1 MGTIRIGLSGWSYD
15 EWRGEVYPDDIA
27 REDMLAHVSRQV
39 DTIEVNASFRRLLAP
54 DTVRGWYEDVPAD
67 HRMAV
72 KGSRFITHD
81 KKLADLGPA
90 LANFFAAGVLELREK
105 LGPVLWQVPA
115 QLHFDAERVEQF
127 LQRLPHDTDEAADL
141 AREHDDNVPEPS
153 FGGEDNHRVRHAL
166 EVRHDSW
173 LCDEMVRLARE
184 HNVALVIADSS
195 QEWPLVEELT
205 AGFVYV
211 RLHGPDEL
219 YASGYDDGR
228 LAEWADRLV
237 AWRDGGE
244 PDDARR
250 ITDRTPPDRVGRDVY
265 VYCNNDKGGHAPR
278 DAARL
283 RELVADH

>member
-1 MGTIRIGLSGWSYD
+1 MGTIRIGVSGWAYD
-15 EWRGEVYPDDIA
+15 DWRGEVYPDDLPDQD
-27 REDMLAHVSRQV
+27 RLAHVARQV
-39 DTIEVNASFRRLLAP
+39 DTVEVNASFRQLLTP
-54 DTVRGWYEDVPAD
+54 DTVTRWYEAVPAD

-72 KGSRFITHD
+72 KGSRFITHN

-115 QLHFDAERVEQF
+115 QLHFDRERVARF
-127 LQRLPHDTDEAADL
+127 LDRLPHDTDEAAEL
-141 AREHDDNVPEPS
+141 AEEHDDNVPAPS
-153 FGGEDNHRVRHAL
+153 FGGPDTHRLRHAL

-173 LCDEMVRLARE
+173 LCDEMVRLARA
-184 HNVALVIADSS
+184 HNLALVVADSS
-195 QEWPLVEELT
+195 EDWPLVEELT

-211 RLHGPDEL
+211 RLHGPEEL
-219 YASGYDDGR
+219 YASGYDDAQLER
-228 LAEWADRLV
+228 WADRLV
-237 AWRDGGE
+237 AWRDGGQ

-283 RELVADH
+283 RELVAAR